1 MIEPNRYTAPGELA
15 ARARVEALFARID
28 QLGPDMLLL
37 PVPGF
42 DVEARDI
49 ALDELEDLADRRGR
63 GALLDEARRRVRD
76 GLPARTV
83 SRQPGYPVGQP
94 LIATGTAED
103 QVARMMAIEDTVS
116 VAVMEDLL
124 DRETIAFLS
133 APGRRLL
140 RLAPLDPPEDP
151 PMGPDEM
158 ADAPAAGAMAADDE
172 ADADEADADEDEIE
186 AASAK
191 RQQRVALFF
200 LIGLVVLLIAWSNGI
215 ELPMI
220 ALILL
225 AVALIAWLFA

>member
-1 MIEPNRYTAPGELA
+1 VIEPNRYTAPGELA

-42 DVEARDI
+42 DLEARDI

-83 SRQPGYPVGQP
+83 ARHPGYPVGES
-94 LIATGTAED
+94 LVASGTVED
-103 QVARMMAIEDTVS
+103 QVARMLAIEAAVS
-116 VAVMEDLL
+116 VAVVEDVL
-124 DRETIAFLS
+124 DPGTIAFLS

-140 RLAPLDPPEDP
+140 RLAPLDPPE
-151 PMGPDEM
+151 GPDER
-158 ADAPAAGAMAADDE
+158 ADDAPAPEGMTADDQ
-172 ADADEADADEDEIE
+172 ADADEADVE

-200 LIGLVVLLIAWSNGI
+200 LIGLIALLIAWSSGVA
-215 ELPMI
+215 LPII
-220 ALILL
+220 AMILL
-225 AVALIAWLFA
+225 ASGLIAWLFA